1 MDVTLALRWFQ
12 VGNTAAPCTAFG
24 GDGVLSK
31 IQMWFKGVPT
41 PMWVIALG
49 VFANIVFFSLLWPL
63 NAIYIHNELDKTMT
77 VTGMVLFVYSLAGFL
92 GNLIGGWLYDRFGAA
107 KVLSMN
113 AGISVP
119 VVGSLAMFHQF
130 WTYVV
135 LITVFGFVSSVPFPV
150 LSALVVR
157 AWPTGGRRGY
167 NYIYVTFNVGTAV
180 GTASG
185 GVIAQWSFPAVFVIL
200 ACGYAAFFVIALTFF
215 RAYFPPI
222 TSVHR
227 SQTGHP
233 IACSRS
239 LFQWL
244 PIASVLSGYGI
255 AWIIY
260 VQWMSIVPVYMQF
273 INIATRNYSVL
284 WTVNGIT
291 IVMLQPLINLVLR
304 RFQSFTMQMVA
315 GMPLFGMSF
324 LCLILSHSYYS
335 FVIGILL
342 LTIGEMF
349 VWPAVPASL
358 AAQTPPDRQGTVQ
371 GAVGS
376 FAALGRMVGPLI
388 GGRLYDTLPISAVL
402 LCFALAAVLPTALFM
417 MHQRVH
423 AITEGAM

>member
-1 MDVTLALRWFQ
+1 MVDL
-12 VGNTAAPCTAFG
+12 N
-24 GDGVLSK
+24 K
-31 IQMWFKGVPT
+31 IQMWFKDVPT

-49 VFANIVFFSLLWPL
+49 VFVNIVFFSFLWPL
-63 NAIYIHNELDKTMT
+63 NAIYIHNVLGKSMT
-77 VTGMVLFVYSLAGFL
+77 VTGIVLFVYSLTGFL

-113 AGISVP
+113 AAICVP
-119 VVGSLAMFHQF
+119 IAASLAMFHEY
-130 WTYVV
+130 WTYVG

-150 LSALVVR
+150 LSALVAR

-167 NYIYVTFNVGTAV
+167 NYIYVIFNVGTAV
-180 GTASG
+180 GTALG
-185 GVIAQWSFPAVFVIL
+185 GVIAQWSFQAVFVIL
-200 ACGYAAFFVIALTFF
+200 ACGYTTFFVIAFTLF
-215 RAYFPPI
+215 RVYFPPV
-222 TSVHR
+222 TSIQPSH
-227 SQTGHP
+227 TGQGNVR
-233 IACSRS
+233 SRS
-239 LFQWL
+239 LLRWL
-244 PIASVLSGYGI
+244 PVASILSGYGI

-291 IVMLQPLINLVLR
+291 VVIFQPLINWVLR

-315 GMPLFGMSF
+315 GMPLFGVSF
-324 LCLILSHSYYS
+324 LCLALSHSYYL
-335 FVIGILL
+335 FVIGMLF
-342 LTIGEMF
+342 LTIGEML

-358 AAQTPPDRQGTVQ
+358 AAQAPPGRQGAVQ

-402 LCFALAAVLPTALFM
+402 LCFALASVLPALLFM
-417 MHQRVH
+417 VRQKRQAITER
-423 AITEGAM
+423 AITEGTA